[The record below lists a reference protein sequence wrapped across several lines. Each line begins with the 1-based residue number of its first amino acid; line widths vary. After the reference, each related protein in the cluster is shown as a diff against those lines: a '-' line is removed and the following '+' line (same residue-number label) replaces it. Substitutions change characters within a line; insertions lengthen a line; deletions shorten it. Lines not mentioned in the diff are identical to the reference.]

1 MQGDGSPVLFLSEG
15 GFIIVVNEKTV
26 SFRIKPYIQEAT
38 LQIILDILIM
48 IIISTV
54 LTIAKFPLIVSIA
67 VVIGYFA
74 IALVLHYR
82 VVIQA
87 IIDKRKEDY
96 ITETVSIK
104 KFIDEYSFAGDRLG
118 RSNLRFF
125 YPKEMQVWKY
135 KIKVLNNYGQ
145 EKKLRSVM
153 SFRRLLQFSILD
165 KQQIE
170 QLQVTC
176 LKRSKI
182 LIRVDLVEEIDKNT
196 SKRKRE
202 AIEKAIDFI
211 NRSI

>member
-1 MQGDGSPVLFLSEG
+1 MLFLSEG
-15 GFIIVVNEKTV
+15 GFLIVVNEKAV
-26 SFRIKPYIQEAT
+26 SFRIKPYIQEDT
-38 LQIILDILIM
+38 LQIVLDILIM
-48 IIISTV
+48 VIILTV
-54 LTIAKFPLIVSIA
+54 LTFAKFPLIVCVA
-67 VVIGYFA
+67 VVTGYFA
-74 IALVLHYR
+74 IALVFHYR

-87 IIDKRKEDY
+87 IIDKRKENY

-135 KIKVLNNYGQ
+135 KIKLLNNYGQ

-153 SFRRLLQFSILD
+153 SFRRLLQFSVLD

-170 QLQVTC
+170 HLQVTY

-202 AIEKAIDFI
+202 AIKKAIRFI
-211 NRSI
+211 NMSI

>member
-1 MQGDGSPVLFLSEG
+1 M
-15 GFIIVVNEKTV
+15 VNEKAV

-48 IIISTV
+48 VIISTV
-54 LTIAKFPLIVSIA
+54 LIFAKFPLIVCVA
-67 VVIGYFA
+67 VVTGYFA
-74 IALVLHYR
+74 IALVFHYR

-104 KFIDEYSFAGDRLG
+104 KFIVEYSFAGDRLG

-135 KIKVLNNYGQ
+135 KIKALNNHGE

-153 SFRRLLQFSILD
+153 SFRRLLQFAILD
-165 KQQIE
+165 KQKIE
-170 QLQVTC
+170 DLQVTY

-182 LIRVDLVEEIDKNT
+182 LVRVDLVEEIDKNT
-196 SKRKRE
+196 SKRKKE
-202 AIEKAIDFI
+202 TIKKAIDFI